1 LVKRDTPVG
10 RIGQFISNSS
20 GCLHVRLL
28 LYQLNNGMKLASKLS
43 IYKPLIMNTINEEA
57 PDKSSTFE
65 KISNAITVFSS
76 TSTMFAIAVGLILI
90 WIVTG
95 PIFHY
100 SNTWLLIVNTGTSI
114 ITFLMVFLI
123 QKAQNKESIAVQLKL
138 NELIAANYHAS
149 NRLLN
154 IQDLSEDELNTL
166 YEHYQKLVEITQ
178 NAVSNKKAISVED
191 AIDSI
196 KDEDKTSDLKPIIK

>member
-1 LVKRDTPVG
+1 
-10 RIGQFISNSS
+10 
-20 GCLHVRLL
+20 
-28 LYQLNNGMKLASKLS
+28 MKLATKLS
-43 IYKPLIMNTINEEA
+43 IYKPLIMNTINEET

-76 TSTMFAIAVGLILI
+76 TSTMFAIAVSLILI

-95 PIFHY
+95 PIFNY

-178 NAVSNKKAISVED
+178 NAVSNKKTISVED

-196 KDEDKTSDLKPIIK
+196 KDTDIPPDLKTNN